1 MAIIQCPECGKEV
14 SSMAK
19 NCPNCGCPIKVA
31 TTSNI
36 VTIRMAMIKGT
47 VVFGA
52 KQKVDITVGS
62 KIVWQGHS
70 GEIAELTIDKP
81 TEIQVKYHT
90 NAAYFG
96 GRCSGMVDPKKY
108 KKYSVTPHQG
118 ALFKTNL
125 TFQPVDVFDSD

>member
-19 NCPNCGCPIKVA
+19 NCPNCGFPIKVA
-31 TTSNI
+31 ATSNI

-81 TEIQVKYHT
+81 TEIQVKYYT